1 MKKKSLISIAVTMG
15 VGMLYFYLF
24 LPPIHPQSFEFWIF
38 VGILLFV
45 FLLLNTEISSIS
57 TNQKFNDINLSSKII
72 MGSFGMIL
80 LGILF
85 TNFILSPLFM
95 SHAYQTR
102 ITILEDGDFAK
113 DIEEINYNRLPLID
127 KESSEK
133 LGDRVMGQMPEMVSQ
148 YRVSN
153 LYTQINYQDTILRV
167 TP

>member
-72 MGSFGMIL
+72 MGRFGMIL
-80 LGILF
+80 TSF
-85 TNFILSPLFM
+85 YVSCLSNT
-95 SHAYQTR
+95 Y
-102 ITILEDGDFAK
+102 
-113 DIEEINYNRLPLID
+113 NYFR
-127 KESSEK
+127 
-133 LGDRVMGQMPEMVSQ
+133 GW
-148 YRVSN
+148 
-153 LYTQINYQDTILRV
+153 
-167 TP
+167 